1 MRHIPTSAAMVDK
14 LKKQAKR
21 LQRLGRGK
29 HAELLDRVARGAGY
43 LHWHHV
49 QLCAKKTVAK
59 LGLEALKEEI
69 SIIQTAALDG
79 VTKIIVTGAEAGITS
94 LLLVAHE
101 GDAWLMDP
109 SEQLIACL
117 VWRGQLQ
124 EPVLLETARQIELG
138 WDGHYELAGPAFVLE
153 TMHPEIGARM
163 LMGYPL
169 EEMRRLIDKTQD
181 FQAKFA
187 ALFSEELSMEITP
200 AVAGDMIVA
209 GWERQKVDEAAE
221 AGMRYSPSRN
231 TLLTPMIRG
240 GFGDGFDTEFDD
252 E

>member
-14 LKKQAKR
+14 FKKQAKR
-21 LQRLGRGK
+21 LQRTGGGK

-49 QLCAKKTVAK
+49 QLCAKETAAMR
-59 LGLEALKEEI
+59 GLDALKHEI
-69 SIIQTAALDG
+69 SIIQTAALAG
-79 VTKIIVTGAEAGITS
+79 VSKIIVTGAEAGIVS
-94 LLLVAHE
+94 LMLIAHE
-101 GDAWLMDP
+101 GDAWLLDP

-117 VWRGQLQ
+117 VWHGQLQ
-124 EPVLLETARQIELG
+124 EPALRETTRQIEIG

-153 TMHPEIGARM
+153 TRHPEIGARM

-187 ALFSEELSMEITP
+187 TLFSEELSMKITP
-200 AVAGDMIVA
+200 AVANDMIAA
-209 GWERQKVDEAAE
+209 GWEQKRVEEAAA

-231 TLLTPMIRG
+231 TLLTPMVRG

-252 E
+252 D